1 VRVFSSAFVGN
12 DSAEK
17 QFSSVS
23 VEGDD
28 GYGKGYCIV
37 SSLVLQ
43 SCQSVQLKEHMV
55 FVHNAILFCHKEE

>member
-1 VRVFSSAFVGN
+1 VRVFASAFVGN
-12 DSAEK
+12 DSSEK

-37 SSLVLQ
+37 SSLFLE
-43 SCQSVQLKEHMV
+43 SCQ
-55 FVHNAILFCHKEE
+55 FV